1 MQTERIV
8 SQVIALNLDWFGNK
22 EENMKPTKLR
32 LTSSILEKTPG
43 LKVTPIID
51 HDPEIYGR
59 VYHQGVLIGHVTYT
73 GRVELLRGQ
82 SRHKVLFKILDKA
95 T

>member
-1 MQTERIV
+1 
-8 SQVIALNLDWFGNK
+8 
-22 EENMKPTKLR
+22 MKPTKLR
-32 LTSSILEKTPG
+32 LTSSTLEKTTG
-43 LKVTPIID
+43 LKVNPIID

-59 VYHQGVLIGHVTYT
+59 VYFDGILIGHVTYT

>member
-1 MQTERIV
+1 
-8 SQVIALNLDWFGNK
+8 
-22 EENMKPTKLR
+22 MKPTR
-32 LTSSILEKTPG
+32 LLLTASTLEETPG
-43 LKVTPIID
+43 LKVNPIVD

-59 VYHQGVLIGHVTYT
+59 VYFDGVLIGHVTYT

>member
-1 MQTERIV
+1 M

-43 LKVTPIID
+43 LKVSPIID

-59 VYHQGVLIGHVTYT
+59 VYFDGVLIGHVTYT

>member
-1 MQTERIV
+1 
-8 SQVIALNLDWFGNK
+8 
-22 EENMKPTKLR
+22 MKPTKLR
-32 LTSSILEKTPG
+32 LTSLILEKTPG
-43 LKVTPIID
+43 LKVSPIVD

-59 VYHQGVLIGHVTYT
+59 VYFDEVLIGHVTYT

>member
-1 MQTERIV
+1 
-8 SQVIALNLDWFGNK
+8 
-22 EENMKPTKLR
+22 MKPTKLR
-32 LTSSILEKTPG
+32 LTALTLEKTSG
-43 LKVTPIID
+43 LKVTPVVD

-59 VYHQGVLIGHVTYT
+59 MYFDGILIGYVTYT

>member
-1 MQTERIV
+1 
-8 SQVIALNLDWFGNK
+8 
-22 EENMKPTKLR
+22 MKPTKLR
-32 LTSSILEKTPG
+32 LTASTLEETPV
-43 LKVTPIID
+43 LKVSPIVD

-59 VYHQGVLIGHVTYT
+59 VYFDGVLIGHVTFT

>member
-1 MQTERIV
+1 
-8 SQVIALNLDWFGNK
+8 
-22 EENMKPTKLR
+22 MKPTKLR
-32 LTSSILEKTPG
+32 LTSLILGKTLG
-43 LKVTPIID
+43 LKVTPITD

-59 VYHQGVLIGHVTYT
+59 VYYQGVLIGYVTYT

-95 T
+95 AQTARPSACIL

>member
-1 MQTERIV
+1 
-8 SQVIALNLDWFGNK
+8 
-22 EENMKPTKLR
+22 MKPTKLR

-43 LKVTPIID
+43 LKISPIVD

-59 VYHQGVLIGHVTYT
+59 VHYQGVLIGYVTFT

-95 T
+95 TQTARPSAYIL

>member
-1 MQTERIV
+1 
-8 SQVIALNLDWFGNK
+8 
-22 EENMKPTKLR
+22 MKPTKLR
-32 LTSSILEKTPG
+32 LTSSVLEKTPG
-43 LKVTPIID
+43 LKVNPIVD

-59 VYHQGVLIGHVTYT
+59 VYYQGVLIGYVTCT
-73 GRVELLRGQ
+73 GRVELLRRQ

>member
-1 MQTERIV
+1 M
-8 SQVIALNLDWFGNK
+8 IALNLDWFGNK

-51 HDPEIYGR
+51 HDHEIYGR
-59 VYHQGVLIGHVTYT
+59 VYFDGVLIGHVTYT
-73 GRVELLRGQ
+73 GRVELLRGK
-82 SRHKVLFKILDKA
+82 SCHKVLFKILDKA
-95 T
+95 A

>member
-1 MQTERIV
+1 
-8 SQVIALNLDWFGNK
+8 
-22 EENMKPTKLR
+22 MKPTRLR
-32 LTSSILEKTPG
+32 LTSLILEKTPG
-43 LKVTPIID
+43 LKVNPIVD

-59 VYHQGVLIGHVTYT
+59 VYFDGVLIGYVTFT

-95 T
+95 A

>member
-1 MQTERIV
+1 
-8 SQVIALNLDWFGNK
+8 
-22 EENMKPTKLR
+22 MKPTKLR

-43 LKVTPIID
+43 LKVSPIVD

-59 VYHQGVLIGHVTYT
+59 VYFDGVLIGHVTFT
-73 GRVELLRGQ
+73 GRVELLRGK
-82 SRHKVLFKILDKA
+82 SHHKTLFKILDKA

>member
-1 MQTERIV
+1 
-8 SQVIALNLDWFGNK
+8 
-22 EENMKPTKLR
+22 MKPTKLR

-43 LKVTPIID
+43 LKISPIVD

-59 VYHQGVLIGHVTYT
+59 VHYQGVLIGYVTFT